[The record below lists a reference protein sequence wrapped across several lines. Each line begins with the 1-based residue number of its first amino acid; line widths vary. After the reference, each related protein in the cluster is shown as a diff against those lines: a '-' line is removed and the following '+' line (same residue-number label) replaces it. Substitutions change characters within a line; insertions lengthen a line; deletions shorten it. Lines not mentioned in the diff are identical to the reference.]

1 MEMQQYVV
9 LYVFLSYI
17 SLQRYKDIN
26 VAQKYLYGEFMS
38 LAIVK
43 HTYFYM

>member
-17 SLQRYKDIN
+17 SLQRYKVIN
-26 VAQKYLYGEFMS
+26 VAQKYFYGEFMS
-38 LAIVK
+38 LATD
-43 HTYFYM
+43 TYVYM